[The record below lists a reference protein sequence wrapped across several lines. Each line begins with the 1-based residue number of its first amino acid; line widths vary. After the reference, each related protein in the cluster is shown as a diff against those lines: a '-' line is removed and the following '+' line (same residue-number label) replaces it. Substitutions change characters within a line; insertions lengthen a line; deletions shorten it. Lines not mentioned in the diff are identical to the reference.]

1 MSSVRAQIIECLRDG
16 KRPQDYVAVAERIGR
31 TIYYAKT
38 VFAQLHTEGR
48 IRAVGSV
55 PGVRAPRSTYRPTPL
70 GLTLLEPGYSA
81 SKAAAETLRAQR
93 AGIKPAP
100 LPAKLRSNNLW
111 DVWQ

>member
-1 MSSVRAQIIECLRDG
+1 MSTVRAQIIECLRDG
-16 KRPQDYVAVAERIGR
+16 KRPQDYVAVAGRINR
-31 TIYYAKT
+31 TIYYTKT

-70 GLTLLEPGYSA
+70 GLTLLGYSA

-93 AGIKPAP
+93 AGIKPP
-100 LPAKLRSNNLW
+100 PPPAKLRSSNLW
-111 DVWQ
+111 DVWT